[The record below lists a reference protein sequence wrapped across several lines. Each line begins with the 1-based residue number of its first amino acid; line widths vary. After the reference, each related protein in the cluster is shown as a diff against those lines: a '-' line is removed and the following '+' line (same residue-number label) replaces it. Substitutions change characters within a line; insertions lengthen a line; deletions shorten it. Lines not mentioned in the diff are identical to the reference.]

1 MVFLITEE
9 PSTAVDLQVEAGG
22 GGVADNTKM
31 FVLPKLFYVT
41 AYFFEYARKKINNII
56 IITRSEKNER
66 KEHKGKGVR
75 RTSKPAN
82 LLLHSRVFP

>member
-22 GGVADNTKM
+22 VAADNTKM
-31 FVLPKLFYVT
+31 FVLPKLFYVS